1 MEIHKIGIVGL
12 DEMIGGGIPGGHT
25 VVVLGSP
32 GTGKS
37 TFALQFIYSG
47 LQNLENCV
55 YLSLEESEANLIK
68 TAMIFGWDL
77 KPYMATK
84 KLTLVNLNT
93 LNFKATINRFESEL
107 PKLLK
112 SLNIKRIAIDPITLY
127 EMLYDTETERRDHV
141 FNFAQLIKETG
152 VTAVMTSEIS
162 KDSPY
167 YSKYGLIEYIADGVI
182 IMRHVRH
189 KDLGAVTT
197 FLEVSKM
204 RHVDHSREIKPY
216 SITKN
221 GIVVHSGS
229 GVFI

>member
-47 LQNLENCV
+47 LLNYENCV

-77 KPYMATK
+77 KPYMTTK

-112 SLNIKRIAIDPITLY
+112 SLNVKRIAIDPITLY
-127 EMLYDTETERRDHV
+127 EMLYDTETERRDHL
-141 FNFAQLIKETG
+141 FNFAQVIKETG

-162 KDSPY
+162 KDNPY

-182 IMRHVRH
+182 IMRQVRH

>member
-1 MEIHKIGIVGL
+1 MEVQIIGILGL

-47 LQNLENCV
+47 LQNNENCV

-77 KPYMATK
+77 KPYIAAK

-112 SLNIKRIAIDPITLY
+112 SLDIKRIAIDPITLY
-127 EMLYDTETERRDHV
+127 EMLYDTESERRDHL
-141 FNFAQLIKETG
+141 FNFAQVIKETG

-162 KDSPY
+162 KENPY

-182 IMRHVRH
+182 IMRQVRN
-189 KDLGAVTT
+189 KDMGAVTT
-197 FLEVSKM
+197 FVEVSKM
-204 RHVDHSREIKPY
+204 RHVDHSKEIKPY
-216 SITKN
+216 NITKN
-221 GIVVHSGS
+221 GIVVHSDS